1 MTAALSIFRFDGADV
16 RTVVIDGEPWFVLSD
31 LCALLGVGNARDVAA
46 RLAPDQKGVGQI
58 DTLGGR
64 QNMTIVNESGMYEV
78 VIRSDKPEAVRVRRW
93 ITNDVLPAIRR
104 TGTYSTAPALPQS
117 YADALRELA
126 SAVEQREVLAAK
138 VAVDAPKV
146 AYVDEFV
153 APDDVILFKVA
164 AAQLGLSE
172 PEFRDRLVAAKWCY
186 RHRIG
191 ARWSQSQQRTVE
203 EFEWR
208 AYANHADKFS
218 MKPQHNAPRH
228 HNGQVRQT
236 LYIHAAAMPMFKL
249 RFGQMEVAS

>member
-16 RTVVIDGEPWFVLSD
+16 RTVVIDGEPWFVAADVARVLGYRMASD
-31 LCALLGVGNARDVAA
+31 FTRRLDDDEKGTHSARTPGGMQGVTIVSESGLYVAVIGSQVPAARDFKRWVTH
-46 RLAPDQKGVGQI
+46 D
-58 DTLGGR
+58 
-64 QNMTIVNESGMYEV
+64 
-78 VIRSDKPEAVRVRRW
+78 VI
-93 ITNDVLPAIRR
+93 PALRR

-126 SAVEQREVLAAK
+126 SAVEQREVLAAQ